1 MAKMGKSFSG
11 GLGQKAERSTK
22 GHFGVWMCVRDWIE
36 EEMVQC
42 GVGPRQL
49 ACFRYEEKTKT
60 FQFYGTNIDVKLVS
74 DEAIAR
80 GRLKEES
87 FLALLPRAHHEP
99 SPSLYFFLSLYC
111 SMILPNTFL

>member
-1 MAKMGKSFSG
+1 M
-11 GLGQKAERSTK
+11 
-22 GHFGVWMCVRDWIE
+22 
-36 EEMVQC
+36 QC
-42 GVGPRQL
+42 GVGPSQL

-99 SPSLYFFLSLYC
+99 SPSL
-111 SMILPNTFL
+111 